1 MPGRPPTNRSALGG
15 TRAWR
20 LAQGPEWASERSV
33 EQTFVHPWVDAESG
47 ATRTCLSG
55 SCPKEAFAL
64 CHPPLEGAER
74 CLTFGKAGSRTVQ
87 LSAQTFY
94 QLPTLR
100 PRCLPALS
108 PPKARVPP
116 SAKRLAGGRPGIPS
130 FMVSGLSV

>member
-64 CHPPLEGAER
+64 CHPPLEGG
-74 CLTFGKAGSRTVQ
+74 GKVSDIRQSGLSDRT
-87 LSAQTFY
+87 T
-94 QLPTLR
+94 
-100 PRCLPALS
+100 PALS
-108 PPKARVPP
+108 PRRGRNRPH
-116 SAKRLAGGRPGIPS
+116 GRPPAQIPACGTTAPGS
-130 FMVSGLSV
+130 YLGSSVSSGDGSILP